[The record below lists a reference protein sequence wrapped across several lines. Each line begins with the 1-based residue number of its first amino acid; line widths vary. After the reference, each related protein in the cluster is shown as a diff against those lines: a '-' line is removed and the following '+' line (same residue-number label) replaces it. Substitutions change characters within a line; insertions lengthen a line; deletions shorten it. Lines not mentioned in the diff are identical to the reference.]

1 MAKESAK
8 RLLAIV
14 EDLMSNV
21 IPGNFSRTF
30 RDGDKVF
37 ILQLGSNAHGSF
49 FMISELVHGKRKGF
63 IVVPAGKLGS
73 GWRGFRF
80 QLRKAIAPKT
90 LAVKPPSQFDLKPT
104 VEKFR
109 QQNSKSFPLA
119 MTEGDQRDGGGS
131 KKGKQLMPNFQN
143 SNKAILNNQNHDSL
157 DMDAGKERALPEAKI
172 TFEINEYI
180 SSGTDLS
187 LDVCLRLDRGPDG
200 RWEVKWSK
208 VQEVG
213 QNFKPTEGYFK
224 PTASF
229 NQVNPI
235 KPNQSTLLNPSPS
248 LSRGP
253 KQNISLPPLLF
264 QHAKPKSQGNLWHQ
278 SRRIL

>member
-21 IPGNFSRTF
+21 IPGDFARTF

-49 FMISELVHGKRKGF
+49 FMTSELVHGKRKGF

-80 QLRKAIAPKT
+80 HLQKAIAPKT

-104 VEKFR
+104 MEKFR

-119 MTEGDQRDGGGS
+119 MTEGDQ
-131 KKGKQLMPNFQN
+131 
-143 SNKAILNNQNHDSL
+143 
-157 DMDAGKERALPEAKI
+157 
-172 TFEINEYI
+172 
-180 SSGTDLS
+180 
-187 LDVCLRLDRGPDG
+187 
-200 RWEVKWSK
+200 
-208 VQEVG
+208 
-213 QNFKPTEGYFK
+213 
-224 PTASF
+224 
-229 NQVNPI
+229 
-235 KPNQSTLLNPSPS
+235 
-248 LSRGP
+248 
-253 KQNISLPPLLF
+253 
-264 QHAKPKSQGNLWHQ
+264 
-278 SRRIL
+278 